1 MRWIDRNDLTDHNIM
16 NNSFKGMEERI
27 KLFSKKVAYTQ
38 THINIYLY
46 IQLNTQCILLSFD
59 CIHINSSS
67 IMENVLMHDFL
78 SV

>member
-1 MRWIDRNDLTDHNIM
+1 M

-27 KLFSKKVAYTQ
+27 KLLSKKVAYTQ
-38 THINIYLY
+38 THININLY
-46 IQLNTQCILLSFD
+46 IHLNTQCILLSFD